1 MTATRLHPIPV
12 LAGLIVMV
20 GTTLLG
26 NWQMQR
32 AAEKQDMQL
41 RIDAGV
47 RAVPVPVET
56 LGVPAEW
63 QNVSL
68 IGNWRAE
75 GTIYLDNR
83 VHDGRAGY
91 HVLTPLQLANG
102 QGWVLVNRGW
112 VFAGP
117 DRATLPPVPT
127 ALEPTTVIGQVR
139 EPESAP
145 FTLAAEAGQGAL
157 WQYIDVARYREW
169 SGLAVS
175 DWIVQQ
181 TSSSDDDLVRDW
193 PRPDAGM
200 DRHRGYALQ
209 WYSFAG
215 IALALTGFYVYRSV
229 RSDAA

>member
-32 AAEKQDMQL
+32 AAEKLDMQL

-47 RAVPVPVET
+47 RAMPVPVEN

-91 HVLTPLQLANG
+91 HVLTPLQLKND

-112 VFAGP
+112 TFAGR

-127 ALEPTTVIGQVR
+127 AFEPTTVIGQVR

-169 SGLAVS
+169 SGLPVR

-181 TSSSDDDLVRDW
+181 TSSSDDGLVRDW
-193 PRPDAGM
+193 PRPDVGM

>member
-1 MTATRLHPIPV
+1 MTVTRLHPVPV
-12 LAGLIVMV
+12 LAGLIVIV

-32 AAEKQDMQL
+32 AAEKQDIQA
-41 RIDAGV
+41 RIDAGL
-47 RAVPVPVET
+47 RAEPVPVDT

-68 IGNWRAE
+68 TGNWRAE

-83 VHDGRAGY
+83 VYDGRAGY
-91 HVLTPLQLANG
+91 HVLTPLQLANA

-127 ALEPTTVIGQVR
+127 ALGPTTVIGQVR

-145 FTLAAEAGQGAL
+145 FTLATEAGQGAL
-157 WQYIDVARYREW
+157 WQYIDVARYRDW
-169 SGLAVS
+169 SGLAVR

-181 TSSSDDDLVRDW
+181 TSSSDDGLVRDW